1 MTKNN
6 TNLKNTFIIAVL
18 TFAIAIT
25 AFSFSG
31 TNSLTFTAAFAQTDQ
46 QQPTYFDA
54 KLSGDQEVPP
64 VDTQASGLADF
75 TIAGEDSVNY
85 NVNVTSME
93 KITQAHIHKGK
104 TGENG
109 PVVVTL
115 FNTESPSATTNGVL
129 SQGNFT
135 AANFEGPLEGK
146 QMKDLTDMVN
156 SGEAYVNVH
165 TEANPKGEIRGQLSF
180 M

>member
-1 MTKNN
+1 MANN
-6 TNLKNTFIIAVL
+6 TLKNTFIMAVL
-18 TFAIAIT
+18 SITAIT
-25 AFSFSG
+25 ITAYSFSA
-31 TNSLTFTAAFAQTDQ
+31 TNGLTLTSVYAQTSQ

-54 KLSGDQEVPP
+54 KLAGDQEVPP
-64 VDTQASGLADF
+64 VDTQGSGQADF
-75 TIAGEDSVNY
+75 NVVGTDSISY
-85 NVNVTSME
+85 DVNVTGME
-93 KITQAHIHKGK
+93 KVTQAHIHKGK

-129 SQGNFT
+129 ASGNFT
-135 AANFEGPLEGK
+135 AADFEGPLKGK

-156 SGEAYVNVH
+156 DGEAYVNVH